1 MSPRDPQDRR
11 SSGWAPAWLSRLR
24 RSLFAWQTTRPFL
37 LLAIALASVGVA
49 AHGASQLTL
58 KTAFGELLP
67 QGKESVIVAN
77 KVNERLPAAT
87 TLNIAIHGREKES
100 LKRFVDELAKAIQ
113 ALGPDK
119 VGTVDSGTRE
129 SDAFLRK
136 YRYLYAPL
144 KDIQELRDTLVDQYE
159 YEVSKAA
166 GFDLG
171 LDDED
176 APPKITR
183 EWVEAKLKKYE
194 SVEAEGKPTGIDGYY
209 LEPGG
214 TFIVIVVRTPVAT
227 GDLDRQAAVL
237 ALIKDTIARVDPKR
251 FDPAIRLE
259 FAGDFI
265 TGAEQ
270 YRYVKNDLSHVGLIG
285 VSMILGIVFL
295 YFLRI
300 RSLIVMALTIGIGVS
315 WTFGFTYYAIG
326 SLNSSTGFLFS
337 IVLGNGINFGII
349 YMARY
354 LEARRAADVVESIRI
369 AHRETWVATLSAAG
383 AAMVAYGSL
392 VITGFRGFK
401 HFGVIGGCGMV
412 FCWVATYL
420 FLPALLVLS
429 ERLVPVKPHGEFTD
443 KLRAGYGRPFAFL
456 VGRYPRAVSVVGVAV
471 GILCVGF
478 TIQYLSVDPI
488 EYDNRILRTD
498 TPGSAIDV
506 AQKLDERVEPIT
518 GKQGHAG
525 VAIMVD
531 RIEQVLPLKAALEAK
546 RAQAPAGRKPFEK
559 VITIF
564 DLLPAEQQEKI
575 PLLLEARKVV
585 LKARQRNLISAE
597 DWAHVAPE
605 LPPEDLRPIGIA
617 DLPAQAT
624 RAFTEKDGAL
634 GRSVYI
640 LPTKGRSV
648 WDAHYLIEWAASF
661 RSTTLPDGSV
671 VKGSGNPVIFADL
684 ILSITEDAPKAIT
697 VSLVGTLLIILLTF
711 RKRALVSAA
720 VGSLALGLFGMVAVL
735 ALYKVRVDLSD
746 GPRLQLQGMKLNF
759 LNFVALPISIGVGAD
774 YAVNLLERYRLL
786 GPALVRRMM
795 QETGGA
801 VILCSLT
808 TTLGYFALI
817 FSANRAIVSFGIAA
831 AAGEISCILAAVL
844 VLPALLEWRAR
855 RNGSGAALAVGGS
868 QKD

>member
-1 MSPRDPQDRR
+1 MRNPEDRR
-11 SSGWAPAWLSRLR
+11 LGGRVPAWLRRLR
-24 RSLFAWQTTRPFL
+24 RALFAWQTTRPVYL
-37 LLAIALASVGVA
+37 LGIALATIVVA

-87 TLNIAIHGREKES
+87 TLNIVIQGREKES
-100 LKRFVDELAKAIQ
+100 LKRFVDELSKEIQ
-113 ALGPDK
+113 ALGPGK

-129 SDAFLRK
+129 TDAFLRK
-136 YRYLYAPL
+136 YRYLYASL
-144 KDIQELRDTLVDQYE
+144 KDIQELRDTLVDRYE

-166 GFDLG
+166 GFDLE
-171 LDDED
+171 LDDAD
-176 APPKITR
+176 SPPQITR
-183 EWVEAKLKKYE
+183 EWVEERLKKYE
-194 SVEAEGKPTGIDGYY
+194 KVKAEGKPTGIDGYY

-214 TFIVIVVRTPVAT
+214 TFIVIMVRTPVAT
-227 GDLDRQAAVL
+227 GDLDRQAALL
-237 ALIKDTIARVDPKR
+237 ALIKETIARVDPKK
-251 FDPAIRLE
+251 FDPAITIE

-270 YRYVKNDLSHVGLIG
+270 YRHVKNDLSHVGLIG
-285 VSMILGIVFL
+285 VAMILGVVLL
-295 YFLRI
+295 YFLRV
-300 RSLIVMALTIGIGVS
+300 RTLVVMLFTIGIGVA
-315 WTFGFTYYAIG
+315 WTFGFAFYTIG

-337 IVLGNGINFGII
+337 IVVGNGINFGII

-354 LEARRAADVVESIRI
+354 LEARRAQDVVESIRI
-369 AHRETWVATLSAAG
+369 ANRETWVATLSAAG

-392 VITGFRGFK
+392 VVTGFRGFK
-401 HFGVIGGCGMV
+401 HFGVIGGSGMV

-420 FLPALLVLS
+420 FLPAILVLS
-429 ERLVPVKPHGEFTD
+429 ERLVPVRPHGDFAGA
-443 KLRAGYGRPFAFL
+443 LRASYGRPFAYL
-456 VGRYPRAVSVVGVAV
+456 VGRWPRVVSVVGVAI
-471 GILCVGF
+471 GIVCLGF
-478 TIQYLSVDPI
+478 TVQYLSVDPI

-506 AQKLDERVEPIT
+506 AQKLDDRVEPIT

-546 RAQAPAGRKPFEK
+546 RAQAPEGRKPFDK
-559 VITIF
+559 VVTIF
-564 DLLPAEQQEKI
+564 DLLPAEQEQKI
-575 PLLLEARKVV
+575 PPLLEARKIVI
-585 LKARQRNLISAE
+585 KARQRKLISEA
-597 DWAHVAPE
+597 DWADIEKE
-605 LPPEDLRPIGIA
+605 LPPADLAPIGIA
-617 DLPAQAT
+617 DLPAQTT
-624 RAFTEKDGAL
+624 RAFTEKDGAR
-634 GRSVYI
+634 GRSVYV
-640 LPTKGRSV
+640 LPSKGRSV

-684 ILSITEDAPKAIT
+684 ILSITEDAPKAIL
-697 VSLVGTLLIILLTF
+697 VSLVGTLLVIVFTF
-711 RKRALVSAA
+711 RRQALILAA
-720 VGSLALGLFGMVAVL
+720 IGSLALGLFGMVAVM
-735 ALYKVRVDLSD
+735 ALYKADFGGSGWL
-746 GPRLQLQGMKLNF
+746 GLNLQGMKLNF

-786 GPALVRRMM
+786 GPNHIRRVLR
-795 QETGGA
+795 ETGGA
-801 VILCSLT
+801 VVLCSLT
-808 TTLGYFALI
+808 TTLGYLALT

-855 RNGSGAALAVGGS
+855 RNGNTMAVRTAGEPRQS
-868 QKD
+868 

>member
-1 MSPRDPQDRR
+1 MTGRGPS
-11 SSGWAPAWLSRLR
+11 WLSHLR
-24 RSLFAWQTTRPFL
+24 RSLFAWQTTRPL
-37 LLAIALASVGVA
+37 LLLGIALASVGVA
-49 AHGASQLTL
+49 ANGASQLKL

-87 TLNIAIHGREKES
+87 TLNIVIHGREKES
-100 LKRFVDELAKAIQ
+100 LKRFVDALSQEIQ
-113 ALGPDK
+113 ALGPEK

-136 YRYLYAPL
+136 YRYLYASQR
-144 KDIQELRDTLVDQYE
+144 DIQELRDTLVDRYE

-176 APPKITR
+176 QPPKITR
-183 EWVEAKLKKYE
+183 EWVDEKLKKYE
-194 SVEAEGKPTGIDGYY
+194 NVEAEGKPTGIDGYY

-214 TFIVIVVRTPVAT
+214 TFIVMLVRTPVAT
-227 GDLDRQAAVL
+227 GDLDRNAAVL
-237 ALIKDTIARVDPKR
+237 ALIKEAIATVDPKR
-251 FDPAIRLE
+251 FDPAITVE
-259 FAGDFI
+259 FGGDFV

-270 YRYVKNDLSHVGLIG
+270 YRHVKNDLSHVGLIG
-285 VSMILGIVFL
+285 VAMILGVVFL

-300 RSLIVMALTIGIGVS
+300 RTLIVMALTIGVGVT
-315 WTFGFTYYAIG
+315 WTFGFAYYSIG

-337 IVLGNGINFGII
+337 IVVGNGINFGII

-354 LEARRAADVVESIRI
+354 LEARRTADVVESIRI

-392 VITGFRGFK
+392 VVTGFRGFK
-401 HFGVIGGCGMV
+401 HFGVIGGSGMV

-420 FLPALLVLS
+420 FLPALLVVS
-429 ERLVPVKPHGEFTD
+429 ERLVPVRRDGDFAGA
-443 KLRAGYGRPFAFL
+443 LRAGYGRPFAYL
-456 VGRYPRAVSVVGVAV
+456 VGRFPRAVSLVGLAV
-471 GILCVGF
+471 GLLCLGF

-506 AQKLDERVEPIT
+506 AQKLDDMVEPVT
-518 GKQGHAG
+518 GKQGHTG

-546 RAQAPAGRKPFEK
+546 LALAPEGRKPFEK
-559 VITIF
+559 VVTIF
-564 DLLPAEQQEKI
+564 DLLPTEQQEKI
-575 PLLLEARKVV
+575 PLLLEARKVIV
-585 LKARQRNLISAE
+585 KAHQRKFISSA
-597 DWAHVAPE
+597 DWADIEKE
-605 LPPEDLRPIGIA
+605 LPPADLRPIGIA
-617 DLPAQAT
+617 DLPDQAT
-624 RAFTEKDGAL
+624 RAFTEKDGAR

-640 LPTKGRSV
+640 LPAKGRSV

-661 RSTTLPDGSV
+661 RSTALPDGSV

-684 ILSITEDAPKAIT
+684 ILSIKEDAPKAILA
-697 VSLVGTLLIILLTF
+697 SLAGTLLVILLTF
-711 RKRALVSAA
+711 RKRSLVLAA
-720 VGSLALGLFGMVAVL
+720 VGSLALGLFGMVAVM
-735 ALYKVRVDLSD
+735 ALYKA
-746 GPRLQLQGMKLNF
+746 RLDFSGGQWLRLEGMKLNF

-786 GPALVRRMM
+786 GSAQIRRVLT
-795 QETGGA
+795 ETGGA
-801 VILCSLT
+801 VVLCSLT
-808 TTLGYFALI
+808 TTLGYLALT

-855 RNGSGAALAVGGS
+855 RKNGMTAAAGERGGA
-868 QKD
+868 QRP